1 MSLLNPLA
9 SAAQASHSP
18 SRADGI
24 PRALEDELR
33 VWGCRLIQDA
43 GTLLR
48 LPQAAMASAQ
58 LLFQRFWYVSSF
70 RDFSIKVSVTRCV
83 EGEGGLWRR
92 DGSCERYG
100 GSASTPVEGH
110 ARQPGNLIR

>member
-48 LPQAAMASAQ
+48 LPQAVMASAQ

-70 RDFSIKVSVTRCV
+70 RDFSTRVSGAVCAKGR
-83 EGEGGLWRR
+83 GR
-92 DGSCERYG
+92 
-100 GSASTPVEGH
+100 VEGH
-110 ARQPGNLIR
+110 DSGARGGGKV